1 MLMKDF
7 RRVIAANACIELK
20 SYHTDEL
27 IKECKA
33 VDLTEND
40 LNLRIDSI
48 FSCGYFNARENV
60 HSGKFI
66 ILVDE
71 DE

>member
-1 MLMKDF
+1 MLMKEF
-7 RRVIAANACIELK
+7 RYVISANASIELK
-20 SYHTDEL
+20 SYHTDET

-48 FSCGYFNARENV
+48 FACGYFNAREKAC
-60 HSGKFI
+60 SGKFI

-71 DE
+71 E